1 MTAPWHPAIRADW
14 LVLRRTGPMAWV
26 RMLGPPVLLLIGCI
40 ALACGDLY
48 AGYAWCL
55 AAAALLALGGA
66 CGIAHQ
72 RLLDALERWRFGWCG
87 ALPIARPAAASTLLL
102 SATAALVA
110 SLAFTTTLLFGIAA
124 PAPQGGDLPY
134 AVAAIDGALVAGVA
148 VAAIRVLRRGAL
160 ARVHHMD
167 GIREPLLA
175 LPWLNDPR
183 LPHLLDWQRRAAL
196 VRWRRGGSFM
206 AVGIVLA
213 AVPIGAPM
221 VQVSALVLLV
231 LSWSWLTVVMRASAD
246 AFISAVRLLA
256 AVPWNV
262 RSARMAALRYPLVAT
277 PCALVFMVVGAAL
290 LRHGVVVL
298 LWIVCTGAASAWP
311 LVRLARA
318 TRFADPR
325 A

>member
-1 MTAPWHPAIRADW
+1 
-14 LVLRRTGPMAWV
+14 
-26 RMLGPPVLLLIGCI
+26 
-40 ALACGDLY
+40 
-48 AGYAWCL
+48 
-55 AAAALLALGGA
+55 
-66 CGIAHQ
+66 
-72 RLLDALERWRFGWCG
+72 
-87 ALPIARPAAASTLLL
+87 
-102 SATAALVA
+102 
-110 SLAFTTTLLFGIAA
+110 
-124 PAPQGGDLPY
+124 
-134 AVAAIDGALVAGVA
+134 
-148 VAAIRVLRRGAL
+148 
-160 ARVHHMD
+160 
-167 GIREPLLA
+167 
-175 LPWLNDPR
+175 
-183 LPHLLDWQRRAAL
+183 
-196 VRWRRGGSFM
+196 
-206 AVGIVLA
+206 VGIVLA

-277 PCALVFMVVGAAL
+277 PCALVFVVVGAAL